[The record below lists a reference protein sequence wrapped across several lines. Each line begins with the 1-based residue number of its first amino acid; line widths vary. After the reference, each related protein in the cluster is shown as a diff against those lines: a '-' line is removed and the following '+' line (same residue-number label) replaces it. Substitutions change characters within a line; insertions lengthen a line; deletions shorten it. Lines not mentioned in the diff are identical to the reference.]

1 MAAIRLRVVLLVTV
15 ISASVFWTLPAAA
28 HCDTMD
34 GPVVKDAQLALKTGD
49 VTPILKWV
57 RKGDEPQIRASF
69 ERAQKVRV
77 LSPEARELADHYF
90 FETLVR
96 VHRAG
101 EGAPYTG
108 LKPAGT
114 EAEPGIV
121 LADTALETGSVD
133 KLVNQV
139 TAEVA
144 KSIRE
149 RFDRVQQAGAHAS
162 ENVEAGR
169 QYVAAYVEF
178 IHYIEGLHQT
188 LSGSASHMHEEAQ
201 ISDTAPHQGR

>member
-1 MAAIRLRVVLLVTV
+1 MTKARVRIVLALALMSALVLW
-15 ISASVFWTLPAAA
+15 ALPAAA

-34 GPVVKDAQLALKTGD
+34 GPVVKDAQLALKAGD

-57 RKGDEPQIRASF
+57 RRADEPQIRTAF
-69 ERAQKVRV
+69 ERVQKVRA

-114 EAEPGIV
+114 EVEPGIV
-121 LADTALETGSVD
+121 LADKALETGSAD

-144 KSIRE
+144 ESIRK
-149 RFDRVQQAGAHAS
+149 RFARVQEASAHAG
-162 ENVEAGR
+162 ENVDAGR

-178 IHYIEGLHQT
+178 VHYIEGIHET
-188 LSGSASHMHEEAQ
+188 LSGSAAHAHQKTQVAETASHQH
-201 ISDTAPHQGR
+201 

>member
-1 MAAIRLRVVLLVTV
+1 
-15 ISASVFWTLPAAA
+15 
-28 HCDTMD
+28 MD
-34 GPVVKDAQLALKTGD
+34 GPVVKDAQVALKTSD
-49 VTPILKWV
+49 ITPILKWV
-57 RKGDEPQIRASF
+57 RKADEPQIRAAF
-69 ERAQKVRV
+69 ERTQKVRA
-77 LSPEARELADHYF
+77 LSPEARELADLYF

-114 EAEPGIV
+114 EVEPGIV
-121 LADTALETGSVD
+121 LADKALETGSSD

-149 RFDRVQQAGAHAS
+149 RFAHVQEASAHAG

-169 QYVAAYVEF
+169 RYVAAYVEF

-188 LSGSASHMHEEAQ
+188 VSGSAAHAHQEAQ
-201 ISDTAPHQGR
+201 IAETVSHQH